1 MPEPTA
7 IHGDM
12 GMSMQT
18 VPEAPLPEPM
28 TRAERVKA
36 LRGKYAWIPFS
47 SDDHVREKH
56 EEMEREEQ

>member
-1 MPEPTA
+1 MPEPTV

-12 GMSMQT
+12 SMPT
-18 VPEAPLPEPM
+18 IPEAPLPEPL
-28 TRAERVKA
+28 TRAERVRA

-56 EEMEREEQ
+56 EEMDREEH